1 MVNPIVYKMACS
13 TLIHIITLP
22 LDITCTSLLTNQMCK
37 LELKEIN
44 SILTASFFFA
54 VQNLL
59 YDNLNFIN
67 INFIK
72 SSSSGLLSTPFYL
85 FHELNKVRNRY
96 SIKPNLIKWRKIIII
111 GSIRQTTIIASL
123 YYFAFLNNKFLG
135 LLGTFLTNLYGILMK
150 NYLLQV
156 SYPIIKV
163 NLFNIKR
170 IIFLDLL
177 RSSLNDY
184 LTLQLIYNFNLFDNI
199 YNELE

>member
-13 TLIHIITLP
+13 TLIHIITIP
-22 LDITCTSLLTNQMCK
+22 LDITSTSLLTNQMCK

-44 SILTASFFFA
+44 SILKTSFFFA

>member
-1 MVNPIVYKMACS
+1 
-13 TLIHIITLP
+13 
-22 LDITCTSLLTNQMCK
+22 
-37 LELKEIN
+37 
-44 SILTASFFFA
+44 
-54 VQNLL
+54 
-59 YDNLNFIN
+59 
-67 INFIK
+67 
-72 SSSSGLLSTPFYL
+72 
-85 FHELNKVRNRY
+85 
-96 SIKPNLIKWRKIIII
+96 
-111 GSIRQTTIIASL
+111 
-123 YYFAFLNNKFLG
+123 FLG

>member
-184 LTLQLIYNFNLFDNI
+184 STLQLIYNFNLFDNI

>member
-1 MVNPIVYKMACS
+1 MACS
-13 TLIHIITLP
+13 TLVHIITLP

-184 LTLQLIYNFNLFDNI
+184 LTLQLIYNFNLSDNI